1 MKKNIPYSLK
11 NNAKIRL
18 FLEINCVW
26 TSRKIIQRLVWELKI
41 INFYINRLSKIT
53 FMIFA
58 LIAFNQLIL

>member
-11 NNAKIRL
+11 INAKIRL

-26 TSRKIIQRLVWELKI
+26 ILRKIIQRLGWELKI

-53 FMIFA
+53 VMIFA